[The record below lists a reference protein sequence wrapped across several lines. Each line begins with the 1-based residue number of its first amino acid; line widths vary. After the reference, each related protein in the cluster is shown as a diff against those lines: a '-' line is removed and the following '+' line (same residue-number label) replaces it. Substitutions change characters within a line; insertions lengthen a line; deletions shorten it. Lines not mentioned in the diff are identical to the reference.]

1 MKAKNKAKEYLLQ
14 VRKLDAIIRN
24 KKMEIAQW
32 KDIATGTTSN
42 SEGERVQ
49 SSSDPHK
56 MENAVV
62 TYADIEKEMV
72 EELVSFVK
80 KKNEIIATIQQL
92 NTTEYDVIHKMYIGV
107 LEEDQHGFSY
117 VKYLTLDEIAEL
129 YEKSY
134 SWATSIHG
142 RALKNVQMIIDKKD
156 K

>member
-1 MKAKNKAKEYLLQ
+1 M
-14 VRKLDAIIRN
+14 DAIIRN

-92 NTTEYDVIHKMYIGV
+92 KTTEYDVIHKMYIGV

-142 RALKNVQMIIDKKD
+142 RALKNVQMIIDKKGVG
-156 K
+156 

>member
-1 MKAKNKAKEYLLQ
+1 
-14 VRKLDAIIRN
+14 
-24 KKMEIAQW
+24 MEIAQW